1 MNNKGTY
8 IESDFKPHMLG
19 VSPFQSRPIEKN
31 KIVIGEI
38 GEMRKP
44 FAVNAAAFKKGAR
57 VIDPAAHLFDEAH
70 FFAHGNGRKNK
81 ESVLNNE
88 EE

>member
-1 MNNKGTY
+1 MAIPINHYEARWDKGMNNKN
-8 IESDFKPHMLG
+8 
-19 VSPFQSRPIEKN
+19 RPIEKN

-38 GEMRKP
+38 GEMRKS
-44 FAVNAAAFKKGAR
+44 FAINAADFKKGAR